1 MKKES
6 AFENTVVDLCD
17 QIDYWKDKAMTYK
30 KLYEDEIKE
39 RSLEANKRLQ
49 DAQEGVANALLFA
62 LSVKDDKD
70 GNLIINKEDRKL
82 LSKRY
87 K

>member
-1 MKKES
+1 MEKES
-6 AFENTVVDLCD
+6 ALGNTVIDLCN

-30 KLYEDEIKE
+30 KLYEDEIKQRSIESNE
-39 RSLEANKRLQ
+39 RLEDAKR
-49 DAQEGVANALLFA
+49 GVGQALMFA
-62 LSVKDDKD
+62 LSVKDDQD

-82 LSKRY
+82 LAKGY